1 MKQVIIMDKPAIK
14 KFAIWARN
22 KLIADTKYRA
32 GLVGVTETAVA
43 EPLPQSNENVQ
54 FFDVGLPQ
62 PYRIEDDAVTQRQR
76 FVAELNKETAKQ
88 GSYTAAYQTVVDKV
102 AYTWFNRLIAVR
114 YMEVNDL
121 LPSRT
126 RVLSSADG
134 RAEPQIVTSPFDA
147 VLDYSPAE
155 QQQIVTLKND
165 NKLDEAFRLLFLKQ
179 CAALGDCLPR
189 LFEQVDDYMPLLL
202 ALSFTDKDGVV
213 CHLVND
219 IPESDWQDAV
229 QIVGWLYQYYNTE
242 PKEQVFAN
250 LKKNIKISKENIPAA
265 TQLFTPDWIVRYM
278 VENSLGR
285 LWSEGHPDFD
295 KSEWKYYLD
304 EAPQEPQVAQQLAKL
319 RKGYVALTPEDIKC
333 IDPCMGSGHILAYLF
348 DVLMQIYR
356 SAGYGDR
363 DAAASIVEHNL
374 YGLDIDD
381 RAAQMAYFVV
391 MMKGCHYDSRFL
403 RRHLNPHVYAIQ
415 ESRELPQT
423 AFGYCGPEEPTAR
436 TLWDTFKNAKEY
448 GSILQPKV
456 TLEELDKLEARLQE
470 ADSMAGYGSLGVQGL
485 TYQLL
490 DVMYP
495 LIDQARML
503 VQKYD
508 VVVTNPQYMGSSGM
522 SARLSDYVKKV
533 YPDSKSDLFAVFIE
547 HGNEMVKRAGF
558 NCMVTMQSWMF
569 LSSFEKMRVNA
580 LQTKTIT
587 NLMHMENMVMGIAF
601 GTAVTVF
608 QNVAVHGY
616 KGTYNQIKLQD
627 IENDVPKQF
636 PIQGNRFAQVS
647 TDNFSKIPGSP
658 VAYWATN
665 RLMKDFE
672 DGVSLS
678 SYAEPKQGMA
688 TMDNNKYLRRWY
700 EVEIGKCCFHAQSL
714 GDAKESGKRWFPY
727 NKGGDYRKWYG
738 NFCYLV
744 NWEKDGEQLKADATE
759 LYGSYSKRIYN
770 TQFFFK
776 PSITWSKIS
785 SGSFSVRCISDGC
798 LFDVAGCSIF
808 VKENLYY
815 YFAALLNSKIVGA
828 ILRMISPT
836 LNYEVGHIKALP
848 IIMEENKEKVVS
860 SLAQGCIE
868 LSQLDWD
875 AFETA
880 WDFQR
885 HPLLPNGGIT
895 TLYGMKVGKK
905 AHIES
910 LKSGEACFSPVGDF
924 IAKDE
929 EEGNT
934 EQGDRYE
941 GIFARL
947 KKDDIRIQAMR
958 QELGVDLEE
967 IPDGQYILL
976 RRNSCKKVPAF
987 CAYGMKKSDIVCG
1000 DEIRN
1005 INGKHYITVTIC
1017 PSDKMY
1023 DDFLNENSEGIEKT
1037 YGATFNVENY
1047 DESIQKSLQDK
1058 SIRCIESDIIY
1069 DRDFDTEF
1077 CDDLTNDYSELLHK
1091 SKKYSYQREH
1101 RWILPDKHQV
1111 EKLLLKYQPLDDS
1124 AMQVDMCNKGDS
1136 YRFDVEF
1143 HFKKSVKIRD
1153 RYEIWQRECNDRF
1166 AKLKANEEELNR
1178 IFIDIYGLQDEL
1190 TPEVEDKDVT
1200 VRRAD
1205 LGRDIRSLISYAVG
1219 CIFGRYSLDKP
1230 GLAYAGGD
1238 WNPDQYHT
1246 FLPDADNV
1254 IPITDEEYFPD
1265 DLTGLFVAWVKKV
1278 FGAESLEDNL
1288 AFIAKALGTKG
1299 TSPRA
1304 VIRNYFL
1311 NGFYADHVK
1320 IYQKRPIYWLYD
1332 SGKQNGFKALIYMH
1346 RYNADTSGLVRADY
1360 LYKME
1365 QVYESEIARMDDA
1378 IAHGAS
1384 REVAQATKRKEKLVK
1399 QLKECKDYDDRLG
1412 HIALAR
1418 IPIDLDDG
1426 VKVNYEKVQ
1435 TGADGKKQAIL
1446 AKI

>member
-1 MKQVIIMDKPAIK
+1 MDKPAIK
-14 KFAIWARN
+14 KFAVWARN

-43 EPLPQSNENVQ
+43 EPLPQSNETVQ

-62 PYRIEDDAVTQRQR
+62 PYRIEGDAVTQRQR

-147 VLDYSPAE
+147 VLDYTPAE

-250 LKKNIKISKENIPAA
+250 LKKNIKISAENIPAA

-304 EAPQEPQVAQQLAKL
+304 EAPQEPQVAQQLAEL
-319 RKGYVALTPEDIKC
+319 RKGYAALTPEDIKC

-356 SAGYGDR
+356 SAGYTDR

-415 ESRELPQT
+415 ESGELTTDALGRLGKQ
-423 AFGYCGPEEPTAR
+423 ESTAR
-436 TLWDTFKNAKEY
+436 ALLDGFKNAKEY

-456 TLEELDKLEARLQE
+456 TLAELDTLQE
-470 ADSMAGYGSLGVQGL
+470 QLREVDGASDMGSFTDQFVAG
-485 TYQLL
+485 QLL
-490 DVMYP
+490 RVLCP
-495 LIDQARML
+495 LVEQARML

-508 VVVTNPQYMGSSGM
+508 VVVTNPPYMGSSGM
-522 SARLSDYVKKV
+522 NAKLSDYVKKF

-569 LSSFEKMRVNA
+569 LSSFEKMLVNA

-636 PIQGNRFAQVS
+636 PVSGNRFAQVS
-647 TDNFSKIPGSP
+647 TDNFSKIPGKP
-658 VAYWATN
+658 LAYWVSNEMLRSFA
-665 RLMKDFE
+665 DFAPLG
-672 DGVSLS
+672 DN
-678 SYAEPKQGMA
+678 YPICIGMR
-688 TMDNNKYLRRWY
+688 TGDDERFLRAWY
-700 EVEIGKCCFHAQSL
+700 EVPFTKIGIGYKSASEFTEQHR
-714 GDAKESGKRWFPY
+714 KWVPY
-727 NKGGDYRKWYG
+727 NKGGEYRKWYG
-738 NFCYLV
+738 NNILVV
-744 NWEKDGEQLKADATE
+744 NWENNGLEIKDNTRRKYPQLGDNLNWKITNE
-759 LYGSYSKRIYN
+759 KHY
-770 TQFFFK
+770 FK
-776 PSITWSKIS
+776 EGITWGTIS
-785 SGSFSVRCISDGC
+785 SGAASFRAYGC
-798 LFDVAGCSIF
+798 GFIFSTKGSAIIVAGRQRQHLLCF
-808 VKENLYY
+808 
-815 YFAALLNSKIVGA
+815 LNSKIAYSMLKV
-828 ILRMISPT
+828 LSPT
-836 LNYEVGHIKALP
+836 VGFDVGYIGSIP
-848 IIMEENKEKVVS
+848 YRTPKEKS
-860 SLAQGCIE
+860 A
-868 LSQLDWD
+868 
-875 AFETA
+875 
-880 WDFQR
+880 
-885 HPLLPNGGIT
+885 
-895 TLYGMKVGKK
+895 
-905 AHIES
+905 
-910 LKSGEACFSPVGDF
+910 
-924 IAKDE
+924 
-929 EEGNT
+929 
-934 EQGDRYE
+934 
-941 GIFARL
+941 
-947 KKDDIRIQAMR
+947 
-958 QELGVDLEE
+958 E
-967 IPDGQYILL
+967 I
-976 RRNSCKKVPAF
+976 
-987 CAYGMKKSDIVCG
+987 
-1000 DEIRN
+1000 
-1005 INGKHYITVTIC
+1005 
-1017 PSDKMY
+1017 
-1023 DDFLNENSEGIEKT
+1023 
-1037 YGATFNVENY
+1037 VENY
-1047 DESIQKSLQDK
+1047 YKKNVDFAKKDWDSFETSWDFAEHPLVKWSRQLRDATSIGATMAYFYNGERPEVS
-1058 SIRCIESDIIY
+1058 CPV
-1069 DRDFDTEF
+1069 
-1077 CDDLTNDYSELLHK
+1077 ELC
-1091 SKKYSYQREH
+1091 Y
-1101 RWILPDKHQV
+1101 
-1111 EKLLLKYQPLDDS
+1111 LL
-1124 AMQVDMCNKGDS
+1124 
-1136 YRFDVEF
+1136 
-1143 HFKKSVKIRD
+1143 
-1153 RYEIWQRECNDRF
+1153 WQGECNDRF
-1166 AKLKANEEELNR
+1166 AKLKANEEKLNR

-1230 GLAYAGGD
+1230 GLAYAGGKWD
-1238 WNPDQYHT
+1238 DSKYTT
-1246 FLPDADNV
+1246 FIPDADNV
-1254 IPITDEEYFPD
+1254 LPITDEEYFTD
-1265 DLTGLFVAWVKKV
+1265 DIVGRFVEFVKV
-1278 FGAESLEDNL
+1278 VYGTDTLEDNL
-1288 AFIAKALGTKG
+1288 AFIAKALGVKG

-1378 IAHGAS
+1378 IANGAS

-1426 VKVNYEKVQ
+1426 VKVNYDKVQ

>member
-1 MKQVIIMDKPAIK
+1 MDKPAIK
-14 KFAIWARN
+14 KFAVWARK

-32 GLVGVTETAVA
+32 GLVGVTETTVA
-43 EPLPQSNENVQ
+43 EPLPQSNESVQ

-62 PYRIEDDAVTQRQR
+62 PYRIESDAVTQRQR

-147 VLDYSPAE
+147 VLDYTPAE

-250 LKKNIKISKENIPAA
+250 LKKNIKISAENIPAA

-304 EAPQEPQVAQQLAKL
+304 EAPQEPQVAQQLAEL
-319 RKGYVALTPEDIKC
+319 RKGYAALTPEDIKC

-356 SAGYGDR
+356 SAGYTDR

-403 RRHLNPHVYAIQ
+403 RRHLTPHVYAIQ
-415 ESRELPQT
+415 ESGELT
-423 AFGYCGPEEPTAR
+423 ADARGRLGKQESTAR
-436 TLWDTFKNAKEY
+436 ALLDGFKNAKEY

-456 TLEELDKLEARLQE
+456 TLAELDALQE
-470 ADSMAGYGSLGVQGL
+470 QLREVDGASDMGSFTDQFVAG
-485 TYQLL
+485 QLL
-490 DVMYP
+490 RVLCP
-495 LIDQARML
+495 LVEQARML

-508 VVVTNPQYMGSSGM
+508 VVVTNPPYMGGSGM
-522 SARLSDYVKKV
+522 NARLSDYVKKH

-547 HGNEMVKRAGF
+547 RCAQMDKRGGYQA
-558 NCMVTMQSWMF
+558 MITQHAWMF
-569 LSSFEKMRVNA
+569 LSSFEKLRAKLQLIDTVNMA
-580 LQTKTIT
+580 HLGARGFDEIGGEVVQTTSFVLRSSHTK
-587 NLMHMENMVMGIAF
+587 
-601 GTAVTVF
+601 
-608 QNVAVHGY
+608 GY
-616 KGTYNQIKLQD
+616 KGTYCRLIDGDSEKAKAEMFVSG
-627 IENDVPKQF
+627 ENRYVAEQ
-636 PIQGNRFAQVS
+636 
-647 TDNFSKIPGSP
+647 DNFSKIPGSP
-658 VAYWATN
+658 VAYWVSQNFIDAFANGNLLGDMSSISEGIKTGN
-665 RLMKDFE
+665 NDLFLRL
-672 DGVSLS
+672 
-678 SYAEPKQGMA
+678 
-688 TMDNNKYLRRWY
+688 WY
-700 EVEIGKCCFHAQSL
+700 EVDKNTFSF
-714 GDAKESGKRWFPY
+714 AKHNSGYKWYPHH
-727 NKGGDYRKWYG
+727 KGGDFRKWYG
-738 NFCYLV
+738 NRDWV
-744 NWEKDGEQLKADATE
+744 INWGEDGREIKSMPNSGFQGKQM
-759 LYGSYSKRIYN
+759 YFN
-770 TQFFFK
+770 TFAG
-776 PSITWSKIS
+776 WSKIS
-785 SGSFSVRCISDGC
+785 SKGNPLRLYSESF
-798 LFDVAGCSIF
+798 LFDSGAPAISNDELFMTMG
-808 VKENLYY
+808 
-815 YFAALLNSKIVGA
+815 LLNSKVGA
-828 ILRMISPT
+828 KYLSMLSPT
-836 LNYEVGHIKALP
+836 LNLQVGDVKKIPL
-848 IIMEENKEKVVS
+848 IVKEKEVTADNVEDCV
-860 SLAQGCIE
+860 A
-868 LSQLDWD
+868 LSKSDWD
-875 AFETA
+875 SFETS
-880 WDFQR
+880 WDFAE
-885 HPLLPNGGIT
+885 HPIV
-895 TLYGMKVGKK
+895 KW
-905 AHIES
+905 S
-910 LKSGEACFSPVGDF
+910 
-924 IAKDE
+924 
-929 EEGNT
+929 
-934 EQGDRYE
+934 
-941 GIFARL
+941 
-947 KKDDIRIQAMR
+947 R
-958 QELGVDLEE
+958 Q
-967 IPDGQYILL
+967 L
-976 RRNSCKKVPAF
+976 RDATS
-987 CAYGMKKSDIVCG
+987 I
-1000 DEIRN
+1000 
-1005 INGKHYITVTIC
+1005 
-1017 PSDKMY
+1017 
-1023 DDFLNENSEGIEKT
+1023 
-1037 YGATFNVENY
+1037 GATMAYYYHGERPEVSCPVELCY
-1047 DESIQKSLQDK
+1047 ML
-1058 SIRCIESDIIY
+1058 
-1069 DRDFDTEF
+1069 
-1077 CDDLTNDYSELLHK
+1077 
-1091 SKKYSYQREH
+1091 
-1101 RWILPDKHQV
+1101 
-1111 EKLLLKYQPLDDS
+1111 
-1124 AMQVDMCNKGDS
+1124 
-1136 YRFDVEF
+1136 
-1143 HFKKSVKIRD
+1143 
-1153 RYEIWQRECNDRF
+1153 WQGECNDRF

-1205 LGRDIRSLISYAVG
+1205 LARDIRSLISYAVG
-1219 CIFGRYSLDKP
+1219 CIFGRYSLDQP

-1278 FGAESLEDNL
+1278 FGAGSLEDNL
-1288 AFIAKALGTKG
+1288 AFIAKALGVKG
-1299 TSPRA
+1299 ISPRA

-1378 IAHGAS
+1378 IANGAS

-1399 QLKECKDYDDRLG
+1399 QLKECKDYDERLG

-1426 VKVNYEKVQ
+1426 VKVNYDKVQ

>member
-1 MKQVIIMDKPAIK
+1 MDKPAIK

-32 GLVGVTETAVA
+32 GLVGVTETTVA
-43 EPLPQSNENVQ
+43 EPLPQSTESVQ

-62 PYRIEDDAVTQRQR
+62 PYRIEGDAVTQRQR

-147 VLDYSPAE
+147 VLDYTPAE

-285 LWSEGHPDFD
+285 LWSDGHPDFD
-295 KSEWKYYLD
+295 KSKWKYYLD
-304 EAPQEPQVAQQLAKL
+304 EAPQEPQVAQQLAEL
-319 RKGYVALTPEDIKC
+319 RKGYAALTPEDIKC

-356 SAGYGDR
+356 SAGYTDR

-403 RRHLNPHVYAIQ
+403 RRHLNPYVYAIQ
-415 ESRELPQT
+415 ESGELTTDALGRLGKQ
-423 AFGYCGPEEPTAR
+423 ESTAR
-436 TLWDTFKNAKEY
+436 ALLDGFKNAKEY

-456 TLEELDKLEARLQE
+456 TLAELDALQE
-470 ADSMAGYGSLGVQGL
+470 QLREVDGASDMGNFTDQFVAG
-485 TYQLL
+485 QLL
-490 DVMYP
+490 RVLCP
-495 LIDQARML
+495 LVEQARML

-508 VVVTNPQYMGSSGM
+508 VVVTNPPYMGGSGM
-522 SARLSDYVKKV
+522 NARLSDYVKKV

-547 HGNEMVKRAGF
+547 RCAQMDKRGGYQA
-558 NCMVTMQSWMF
+558 MITQHAWMF
-569 LSSFEKMRVNA
+569 LSSFEKLRAKLQLIDTVNMAHLGARGFDEIGGEVVQTTSFVMRSSH
-580 LQTKTIT
+580 TK
-587 NLMHMENMVMGIAF
+587 
-601 GTAVTVF
+601 
-608 QNVAVHGY
+608 GY
-616 KGTYNQIKLQD
+616 KGTYCRLLDGESEKAKAEMFVGG
-627 IENDVPKQF
+627 ENRYVTEQ
-636 PIQGNRFAQVS
+636 
-647 TDNFSKIPGSP
+647 DNFSKIPGSP
-658 VAYWATN
+658 VAYWASDTIN
-665 RLMKDFE
+665 KLF
-672 DGVSLS
+672 SLDAELKK
-678 SYAEPKQGMA
+678 YAEPRHGMS
-688 TMDNNKYLRRWY
+688 TGNNDLCLKLWHEVPNNEICFTAKNRDEFDKAGKKY
-700 EVEIGKCCFHAQSL
+700 A
-714 GDAKESGKRWFPY
+714 PY
-727 NKGGDYRKWYG
+727 KKGGEYRLWYG
-738 NFCYLV
+738 NNDYVIAYSATLRKRMESLSGYRASSTEYFFRPSINWSDVTSGKFGVRLSPNGFAFDGRGASMFCNEDIRFYLAALMSSKLASYFLDML
-744 NWEKDGEQLKADATE
+744 NPTLTFNIENIAAIPTIIDKEKKLDVDWKAEECYDCSKSDWDSFETSWDFAEHPLVKWSHDLWDAT
-759 LYGSYSKRIYN
+759 
-770 TQFFFK
+770 
-776 PSITWSKIS
+776 SI
-785 SGSFSVRCISDGC
+785 
-798 LFDVAGCSIF
+798 
-808 VKENLYY
+808 
-815 YFAALLNSKIVGA
+815 
-828 ILRMISPT
+828 
-836 LNYEVGHIKALP
+836 
-848 IIMEENKEKVVS
+848 
-860 SLAQGCIE
+860 
-868 LSQLDWD
+868 
-875 AFETA
+875 
-880 WDFQR
+880 
-885 HPLLPNGGIT
+885 
-895 TLYGMKVGKK
+895 
-905 AHIES
+905 
-910 LKSGEACFSPVGDF
+910 
-924 IAKDE
+924 
-929 EEGNT
+929 
-934 EQGDRYE
+934 
-941 GIFARL
+941 
-947 KKDDIRIQAMR
+947 
-958 QELGVDLEE
+958 
-967 IPDGQYILL
+967 
-976 RRNSCKKVPAF
+976 
-987 CAYGMKKSDIVCG
+987 
-1000 DEIRN
+1000 
-1005 INGKHYITVTIC
+1005 
-1017 PSDKMY
+1017 
-1023 DDFLNENSEGIEKT
+1023 
-1037 YGATFNVENY
+1037 GATMAHYYHGERPEVSCPVELCY
-1047 DESIQKSLQDK
+1047 ML
-1058 SIRCIESDIIY
+1058 
-1069 DRDFDTEF
+1069 
-1077 CDDLTNDYSELLHK
+1077 
-1091 SKKYSYQREH
+1091 
-1101 RWILPDKHQV
+1101 
-1111 EKLLLKYQPLDDS
+1111 
-1124 AMQVDMCNKGDS
+1124 
-1136 YRFDVEF
+1136 
-1143 HFKKSVKIRD
+1143 
-1153 RYEIWQRECNDRF
+1153 WQGECNDRF

-1219 CIFGRYSLDKP
+1219 CIFGRYSLDQP
-1230 GLAYAGGD
+1230 SLAYAGGD

-1254 IPITDEEYFPD
+1254 IPITDEEYFTD

-1278 FGAESLEDNL
+1278 FGAGSLEDNL
-1288 AFIAKALGTKG
+1288 AFIAKALGVKG

-1378 IAHGAS
+1378 IANGAN

-1426 VKVNYEKVQ
+1426 VKDNYDKVQ
-1435 TGADGKKQAIL
+1435 TAPDGKKLAIL

>member
-1 MKQVIIMDKPAIK
+1 MDKPAIK
-14 KFAIWARN
+14 KFAVWARN

-43 EPLPQSNENVQ
+43 EPLPQSNETVQ

-62 PYRIEDDAVTQRQR
+62 PYRIEGDAVTQRQR

-147 VLDYSPAE
+147 VLDYTPAE
-155 QQQIVTLKND
+155 QQQIVNLKND

-304 EAPQEPQVAQQLAKL
+304 EAPQEPQVAQQLAEL
-319 RKGYVALTPEDIKC
+319 RKGYAALTPEDIKC

-356 SAGYGDR
+356 SAGYTDR

-415 ESRELPQT
+415 ESGELTTDALGRLGKQ
-423 AFGYCGPEEPTAR
+423 ESTAR
-436 TLWDTFKNAKEY
+436 ALLDGFKNAKEY

-456 TLEELDKLEARLQE
+456 TLAELDALQE
-470 ADSMAGYGSLGVQGL
+470 QLREVDGASDMGSFTDQFVAG
-485 TYQLL
+485 QLL
-490 DVMYP
+490 RVLCP
-495 LIDQARML
+495 LVEQARML

-508 VVVTNPQYMGSSGM
+508 VVVTNPPYMGGSGM
-522 SARLSDYVKKV
+522 NARLSDYVKKH

-547 HGNEMVKRAGF
+547 RCAQMDKRGGYQA
-558 NCMVTMQSWMF
+558 MITQHAWMF
-569 LSSFEKMRVNA
+569 LSSFEKLRAKLQLIDTVNMA
-580 LQTKTIT
+580 HLGARGFDEIGGEVVQTTSFVLRSSHTK
-587 NLMHMENMVMGIAF
+587 
-601 GTAVTVF
+601 
-608 QNVAVHGY
+608 GY
-616 KGTYNQIKLQD
+616 KGTYCRLIDGDSEKAKAEMFVSG
-627 IENDVPKQF
+627 ENRYVAEQ
-636 PIQGNRFAQVS
+636 
-647 TDNFSKIPGSP
+647 DNFSKIPGSP
-658 VAYWATN
+658 VAYWVSQNFIDAFANGNLLGDMSSISEGIKTGN
-665 RLMKDFE
+665 NDLFLRL
-672 DGVSLS
+672 
-678 SYAEPKQGMA
+678 
-688 TMDNNKYLRRWY
+688 WY
-700 EVEIGKCCFHAQSL
+700 EVDKNTFSF
-714 GDAKESGKRWFPY
+714 AKHNSGYKWYPHH
-727 NKGGDYRKWYG
+727 KGGDFRKWYG
-738 NFCYLV
+738 NRDWV
-744 NWEKDGEQLKADATE
+744 INWGEDGREIKSMPNSGFQGKQM
-759 LYGSYSKRIYN
+759 YFN
-770 TQFFFK
+770 TFAG
-776 PSITWSKIS
+776 WSKIS
-785 SGSFSVRCISDGC
+785 SKGNPLRLYSESF
-798 LFDVAGCSIF
+798 LFDSGAPAISNDELFMTMG
-808 VKENLYY
+808 
-815 YFAALLNSKIVGA
+815 LLNSKVGA
-828 ILRMISPT
+828 KYLSMLSPT
-836 LNYEVGHIKALP
+836 LNLQVGDVKKIPL
-848 IIMEENKEKVVS
+848 IVKEKEVTADNVEDCV
-860 SLAQGCIE
+860 A
-868 LSQLDWD
+868 LSKSDWD
-875 AFETA
+875 SFETS
-880 WDFQR
+880 WDFAE
-885 HPLLPNGGIT
+885 HPIV
-895 TLYGMKVGKK
+895 KW
-905 AHIES
+905 S
-910 LKSGEACFSPVGDF
+910 
-924 IAKDE
+924 
-929 EEGNT
+929 
-934 EQGDRYE
+934 
-941 GIFARL
+941 
-947 KKDDIRIQAMR
+947 R
-958 QELGVDLEE
+958 Q
-967 IPDGQYILL
+967 L
-976 RRNSCKKVPAF
+976 RDATS
-987 CAYGMKKSDIVCG
+987 I
-1000 DEIRN
+1000 
-1005 INGKHYITVTIC
+1005 
-1017 PSDKMY
+1017 
-1023 DDFLNENSEGIEKT
+1023 
-1037 YGATFNVENY
+1037 GATMAYYYHGERPEVSCPVELCY
-1047 DESIQKSLQDK
+1047 ML
-1058 SIRCIESDIIY
+1058 
-1069 DRDFDTEF
+1069 
-1077 CDDLTNDYSELLHK
+1077 
-1091 SKKYSYQREH
+1091 
-1101 RWILPDKHQV
+1101 
-1111 EKLLLKYQPLDDS
+1111 
-1124 AMQVDMCNKGDS
+1124 
-1136 YRFDVEF
+1136 
-1143 HFKKSVKIRD
+1143 
-1153 RYEIWQRECNDRF
+1153 WQGECNDRF

-1205 LGRDIRSLISYAVG
+1205 LARDIRSLISYAVG
-1219 CIFGRYSLDKP
+1219 CIFGRYSLDQP

-1278 FGAESLEDNL
+1278 FGAGSLEDNL
-1288 AFIAKALGTKG
+1288 AFIAKALGVKG
-1299 TSPRA
+1299 ISPRA

-1426 VKVNYEKVQ
+1426 VKVNYDKVQ

>member
-1 MKQVIIMDKPAIK
+1 MDKPAIK

-32 GLVGVTETAVA
+32 GLVGVTETAVV
-43 EPLPQSNENVQ
+43 EPLPQSNESVQ

-62 PYRIEDDAVTQRQR
+62 PYRIEGDAVTQRQR

-134 RAEPQIVTSPFDA
+134 RAEPQIVTTPFDA
-147 VLDYSPAE
+147 VLDYTPAE
-155 QQQIVTLKND
+155 QQQIVPLKND
-165 NKLDEAFRLLFLKQ
+165 NKLDEVFRLLFLKQ
-179 CAALGDCLPR
+179 CVALGDCLPR

-285 LWSEGHPDFD
+285 LYVDKRKTEGIFADGRSCVEMTSEEIEEVRIENEKIIAKEMG
-295 KSEWKYYLD
+295 WQYYLP
-304 EAPQEPQVAQQLAKL
+304 EAMQAPEVRAKL
-319 RKGYVALTPEDIKC
+319 EENANKDWTPESLRC

-356 SAGYGDR
+356 SAGYTDR

-415 ESRELPQT
+415 ESGEVT
-423 AFGYCGPEEPTAR
+423 ADALGRLGKQESTAR
-436 TLWDTFKNAKEY
+436 ALLDGFKNAKEY

-456 TLEELDKLEARLQE
+456 TLAELDALQE
-470 ADSMAGYGSLGVQGL
+470 QLREVDGASDMGSL
-485 TYQLL
+485 TDQLVAGQIVNVL
-490 DVMYP
+490 YP
-495 LIDQARML
+495 LIEQARML

-508 VVVTNPQYMGSSGM
+508 VVVTNPPYMGASNM
-522 SARLSDYVKKV
+522 NPRLNDFIKNH
-533 YPDSKSDLFAVFIE
+533 YPDYKSDFFSAFIVR
-547 HGNEMVKRAGF
+547 GSEMTKPEGYCGYFTPYV
-558 NCMVTMQSWMF
+558 WMF
-569 LSSFEKMRVNA
+569 IQSYEKLREYLYSNATIETLIQFEYSAFEEATVPVCTFAFKNSHVSKKGCYLRLVDFRGGMEVQR
-580 LQTKTIT
+580 QKT
-587 NLMHMENMVMGIAF
+587 LEAIANHNCGF
-601 GTAVTVF
+601 YYE
-608 QNVAVHGY
+608 QN
-616 KGTYNQIKLQD
+616 
-627 IENDVPKQF
+627 
-636 PIQGNRFAQVS
+636 

-658 VAYWATN
+658 VAY
-665 RLMKDFE
+665 
-672 DGVSLS
+672 SLS
-678 SYAEPKQGMA
+678 STFIDIFARYPSLSRVATTRLGMTTA
-688 TMDNNKYLRRWY
+688 DNNKFTRFWY
-700 EVEIGKCCFHAQSL
+700 EPAIQKCAFSAHTSEEVCE
-714 GDAKESGKRWFPY
+714 GRKKWVPY
-727 NKGGDYRKWYG
+727 NKGGKFRKWYG
-738 NFCYLV
+738 NLDVVV
-744 NWEKDGEQLKADATE
+744 NWENDGYEIKNFADEKGHIRSTVPNTE
-759 LYGSYSKRIYN
+759 YY
-770 TQFFFK
+770 FK
-776 PSITWSKIS
+776 ECATWSKIS
-785 SGSFSVRCISDGC
+785 SGTIAFRYRPNGSI
-798 LFDVAGCSIF
+798 FDVAGACMF
-808 VKENLYY
+808 AENN
-815 YFAALLNSKIVGA
+815 LLTLMGFCNSCVAMA
-828 ILRMISPT
+828 ILGVLSPT
-836 LNYEVGHIKALP
+836 MNYEGSHIAALP
-848 IIMEENKEKVVS
+848 IKEQKDNPKVSAKVK
-860 SLAQGCIE
+860 E
-868 LSQLDWD
+868 LIATSKTDWD
-875 AFETA
+875 SFETS
-880 WDFQR
+880 WDFAE
-885 HPLLPNGGIT
+885 HPLVKWSHDLWDCTAIAAT
-895 TLYGMKVGKK
+895 MDYYY
-905 AHIES
+905 H
-910 LKSGEACFSPVGDF
+910 GERPEVSCPV
-924 IAKDE
+924 E
-929 EEGNT
+929 LCYLLW
-934 EQGDRYE
+934 QG
-941 GIFARL
+941 
-947 KKDDIRIQAMR
+947 
-958 QELGVDLEE
+958 
-967 IPDGQYILL
+967 
-976 RRNSCKKVPAF
+976 
-987 CAYGMKKSDIVCG
+987 
-1000 DEIRN
+1000 
-1005 INGKHYITVTIC
+1005 
-1017 PSDKMY
+1017 
-1023 DDFLNENSEGIEKT
+1023 
-1037 YGATFNVENY
+1037 
-1047 DESIQKSLQDK
+1047 
-1058 SIRCIESDIIY
+1058 
-1069 DRDFDTEF
+1069 
-1077 CDDLTNDYSELLHK
+1077 
-1091 SKKYSYQREH
+1091 
-1101 RWILPDKHQV
+1101 
-1111 EKLLLKYQPLDDS
+1111 
-1124 AMQVDMCNKGDS
+1124 
-1136 YRFDVEF
+1136 
-1143 HFKKSVKIRD
+1143 
-1153 RYEIWQRECNDRF
+1153 ECNDRF

-1219 CIFGRYSLDKP
+1219 CIFGRYSLDQP

-1278 FGAESLEDNL
+1278 FGADSLEDNL

-1378 IAHGAS
+1378 IANGAS

-1426 VKVNYEKVQ
+1426 VKDNYDKVQ

>member
-1 MKQVIIMDKPAIK
+1 MDKPAIK
-14 KFAIWARN
+14 KFAVWARN

-32 GLVGVTETAVA
+32 GLVGVTESTVA
-43 EPLPQSNENVQ
+43 EPLPQSNETVQ

-62 PYRIEDDAVTQRQR
+62 PYRIEGDAVTQRQR

-102 AYTWFNRLIAVR
+102 TYTWFNRLIAVR

-134 RAEPQIVTSPFDA
+134 RAEPQIVTTPFDA
-147 VLDYSPAE
+147 VLDYTPAE

-165 NKLDEAFRLLFLKQ
+165 NKLDEVFRLLFLKQ

-250 LKKNIKISKENIPAA
+250 LKKNIKISAENIPAA

-285 LWSEGHPDFD
+285 LWSDGHPDFD

-304 EAPQEPQVAQQLAKL
+304 EAPQEPQVAQQLAEL
-319 RKGYVALTPEDIKC
+319 RKGYAALTPENIKC

-356 SAGYGDR
+356 SAGYTDR

-391 MMKGCHYDSRFL
+391 MMKGCHYDSRFV

-415 ESRELPQT
+415 ESGELTTNALGRLGKQ
-423 AFGYCGPEEPTAR
+423 ESTAR
-436 TLWDTFKNAKEY
+436 ALLDGFKNAKEY

-456 TLEELDKLEARLQE
+456 TLAELDALQE
-470 ADSMAGYGSLGVQGL
+470 QLREVDGASDMGSL
-485 TYQLL
+485 TDQLVAGQIVNVL
-490 DVMYP
+490 YP
-495 LIDQARML
+495 LIEQARML

-508 VVVTNPQYMGSSGM
+508 VVVTNPPYMGASNM
-522 SARLSDYVKKV
+522 NPRLNDFIKNH
-533 YPDSKSDLFAVFIE
+533 YPDYKSDFFSAFIVR
-547 HGNEMVKRAGF
+547 GSEMTKPEGYCGYFTPYV
-558 NCMVTMQSWMF
+558 WMF
-569 LSSFEKMRVNA
+569 IQSYEKLREYLYTNATIETLIQFEYSAFEEATVPVCTFAFKNSHVSKKGCYLRLVDFRGGMEVQR
-580 LQTKTIT
+580 QKT
-587 NLMHMENMVMGIAF
+587 LEAIANHNCGF
-601 GTAVTVF
+601 YYE
-608 QNVAVHGY
+608 QN
-616 KGTYNQIKLQD
+616 
-627 IENDVPKQF
+627 
-636 PIQGNRFAQVS
+636 

-658 VAYWATN
+658 VAYWVSNSIYDA
-665 RLMKDFE
+665 FE
-672 DGVSLS
+672 SGIPLKNFADLR
-678 SYAEPKQGMA
+678 QGMSTA
-688 TMDNNKYLRRWY
+688 NNDLFLRLWFEVSEDNISYHS
-700 EVEIGKCCFHAQSL
+700 ETTQQAI
-714 GDAKESGKRWFPY
+714 ESKKKWFPHT
-727 NKGGDYRKWYG
+727 KGGGARKWYG
-738 NFCYLV
+738 NNDYIVNWYNDGEEIRNYPGSAPRSTQYYFREGLSWSTLSSGFISFRYEPKGFTMNTKGSICYL
-744 NWEKDGEQLKADATE
+744 KKAD
-759 LYGSYSKRIYN
+759 LQNYICG
-770 TQFFFK
+770 
-776 PSITWSKIS
+776 
-785 SGSFSVRCISDGC
+785 
-798 LFDVAGCSIF
+798 
-808 VKENLYY
+808 
-815 YFAALLNSKIVGA
+815 LLNSKPTMSFLELLA
-828 ILRMISPT
+828 PT
-836 LNYEVGHIKALP
+836 LDYSQGPVGKVPVLLDA
-848 IIMEENKEKVVS
+848 ENKKKV
-860 SLAQGCIE
+860 E
-868 LSQLDWD
+868 LGTLENIKLSKEDWD
-875 AFETA
+875 SFETS
-880 WDFQR
+880 WDYKK
-885 HPLLPNGGIT
+885 HPLLRNVSTI
-895 TLYGMKVGKK
+895 
-905 AHIES
+905 S
-910 LKSGEACFSPVGDF
+910 EAFTQWQ
-924 IAKDE
+924 
-929 EEGNT
+929 T
-934 EQGDRYE
+934 E
-941 GIFARL
+941 
-947 KKDDIRIQAMR
+947 
-958 QELGVDLEE
+958 
-967 IPDGQYILL
+967 
-976 RRNSCKKVPAF
+976 
-987 CAYGMKKSDIVCG
+987 
-1000 DEIRN
+1000 
-1005 INGKHYITVTIC
+1005 
-1017 PSDKMY
+1017 
-1023 DDFLNENSEGIEKT
+1023 
-1037 YGATFNVENY
+1037 
-1047 DESIQKSLQDK
+1047 
-1058 SIRCIESDIIY
+1058 
-1069 DRDFDTEF
+1069 
-1077 CDDLTNDYSELLHK
+1077 CDD
-1091 SKKYSYQREH
+1091 
-1101 RWILPDKHQV
+1101 
-1111 EKLLLKYQPLDDS
+1111 
-1124 AMQVDMCNKGDS
+1124 
-1136 YRFDVEF
+1136 RF
-1143 HFKKSVKIRD
+1143 
-1153 RYEIWQRECNDRF
+1153 N
-1166 AKLKANEEELNR
+1166 KLKANEEELNR

-1205 LGRDIRSLISYAVG
+1205 LTREIKSLLSYAVG
-1219 CIFGRYSLDKP
+1219 CMFGRYSLDVD
-1230 GLAYAGGD
+1230 GLAYAGGKWD
-1238 WNPDQYHT
+1238 DSKYTT
-1246 FLPDADNV
+1246 FIPDADNV
-1254 IPITDEEYFPD
+1254 LPITDEEYFTD
-1265 DLTGLFVAWVKKV
+1265 DIVGRFVEFVKV
-1278 FGAESLEDNL
+1278 VYGTDTLEDNL
-1288 AFIAKALGTKG
+1288 TFIAKALGTKG

-1378 IAHGAS
+1378 IANGAS

-1426 VKVNYEKVQ
+1426 VKVNYDKVQ

>member
-1 MKQVIIMDKPAIK
+1 MDKPAIK
-14 KFAIWARN
+14 KFAVWARN

-43 EPLPQSNENVQ
+43 EPLPQSNETVQ

-62 PYRIEDDAVTQRQR
+62 PYRIEGDAVTQRQR

-147 VLDYSPAE
+147 VLDYTPAE
-155 QQQIVTLKND
+155 QQQIVALKND

-250 LKKNIKISKENIPAA
+250 LKKNIKISAENIPAA

-304 EAPQEPQVAQQLAKL
+304 EAPQEPQVAQQLAEL
-319 RKGYVALTPEDIKC
+319 RKGYAALTPEDIKC

-356 SAGYGDR
+356 SAGYTDR

-391 MMKGCHYDSRFL
+391 MMKGCQYDSRFL

-415 ESRELPQT
+415 ESGELT
-423 AFGYCGPEEPTAR
+423 ADALGRLGKQESTAR
-436 TLWDTFKNAKEY
+436 ALLDGFKNAKEY

-456 TLEELDKLEARLQE
+456 TLAELDALQE
-470 ADSMAGYGSLGVQGL
+470 QLREVDGASDMGSL
-485 TYQLL
+485 TDQLVAGKL
-490 DVMYP
+490 LRVLCP
-495 LIDQARML
+495 LVEQARML

-508 VVVTNPQYMGSSGM
+508 VVVTNPPYMGGSGM
-522 SARLSDYVKKV
+522 DAHLSDFVKKN
-533 YPDSKSDLFAVFIE
+533 YPDTKSDMSTVCMERTINMCNA
-547 HGNEMVKRAGF
+547 HGYMAMINIPV
-558 NCMVTMQSWMF
+558 WMF
-569 LSSFEKMRVNA
+569 LSSYEKLREKMLREN
-580 LQTKTIT
+580 TIVS
-587 NLMHMENMVMGIAF
+587 MVHPGRGIFGSDF
-601 GTAVTVF
+601 GTTSFVIAKAHL
-608 QNVAVHGY
+608 QGY
-616 KGTYNQIKLQD
+616 KGHYRRLFD
-627 IENDVPKQF
+627 KQGEVESVE
-636 PIQGNRFAQVS
+636 QREQRFFEECGVFYATQ
-647 TDNFSKIPGSP
+647 DNFSKIPGSP
-658 VAYWATN
+658 VAYWASKALLN
-665 RLMKDFE
+665 DFNIGRRLNEVALPRQGIKTADKDRFLRFWFE
-672 DGVSLS
+672 V
-678 SYAEPKQGMA
+678 
-688 TMDNNKYLRRWY
+688 
-700 EVEIGKCCFHAQSL
+700 
-714 GDAKESGKRWFPY
+714 DAKEMSVSAQKEKNKWFPC
-727 NKGGDYRKWYG
+727 NKGGSFRKWYG
-738 NFCYLV
+738 NNEYVV
-744 NWEKDGEQLKADATE
+744 NWENNGYEICNFRDESGKLKSRPQNLQYMLRKGLTYTNISISSFGVRYSPEGFIYDAAGSGIFCKDDEMLFYVLAFLTSSVAAAITKITSPTMSFEVGQIGVLPFIYKQNSTIDDIVKQNIALSKSDWDSFETSWDFAEHPLVKWSHGLWDAT
-759 LYGSYSKRIYN
+759 
-770 TQFFFK
+770 
-776 PSITWSKIS
+776 SIGATM
-785 SGSFSVRCISDGC
+785 
-798 LFDVAGCSIF
+798 A
-808 VKENLYY
+808 YY
-815 YFAALLNSKIVGA
+815 YHGERPEVSCPVELCYLLW
-828 ILRMISPT
+828 
-836 LNYEVGHIKALP
+836 
-848 IIMEENKEKVVS
+848 
-860 SLAQGCIE
+860 QG
-868 LSQLDWD
+868 
-875 AFETA
+875 
-880 WDFQR
+880 
-885 HPLLPNGGIT
+885 
-895 TLYGMKVGKK
+895 
-905 AHIES
+905 
-910 LKSGEACFSPVGDF
+910 
-924 IAKDE
+924 
-929 EEGNT
+929 
-934 EQGDRYE
+934 
-941 GIFARL
+941 
-947 KKDDIRIQAMR
+947 
-958 QELGVDLEE
+958 
-967 IPDGQYILL
+967 
-976 RRNSCKKVPAF
+976 
-987 CAYGMKKSDIVCG
+987 
-1000 DEIRN
+1000 
-1005 INGKHYITVTIC
+1005 
-1017 PSDKMY
+1017 
-1023 DDFLNENSEGIEKT
+1023 
-1037 YGATFNVENY
+1037 
-1047 DESIQKSLQDK
+1047 
-1058 SIRCIESDIIY
+1058 
-1069 DRDFDTEF
+1069 
-1077 CDDLTNDYSELLHK
+1077 
-1091 SKKYSYQREH
+1091 
-1101 RWILPDKHQV
+1101 
-1111 EKLLLKYQPLDDS
+1111 
-1124 AMQVDMCNKGDS
+1124 
-1136 YRFDVEF
+1136 
-1143 HFKKSVKIRD
+1143 
-1153 RYEIWQRECNDRF
+1153 ECNDRF

-1178 IFIDIYGLQDEL
+1178 IFIGIYGLQDEL
-1190 TPEVEDKDVT
+1190 TPEVEDKNVT

-1278 FGAESLEDNL
+1278 FGADSLEDNL

-1378 IAHGAS
+1378 IANGTS

-1426 VKVNYEKVQ
+1426 VKVNYDKVQ